1 MSKDQGLFASAAFG
15 ALSGGRSAI
24 GPALLALEKQ
34 QRKGVFGARIGRVA
48 TILEAMAAVELV
60 ADKLP
65 FTTSRTR
72 PFSLLARATS
82 GAVVGAALSPK
93 LRRAGAVVGAAA
105 AVATTFGLHRLRGLL
120 TNRLRV
126 PNLIAGVLEDAL
138 VIVLGARLSSRV
150 A

>member
-1 MSKDQGLFASAAFG
+1 MRKHQSLFAAAAFG

-24 GPALLALEKQ
+24 GPALLALEKK

-48 TILEAMAAVELV
+48 TTLEAVAAAELV

-65 FTTSRTR
+65 FTPSRTR
-72 PFSLLARATS
+72 PLSLLARATS
-82 GAVVGAALSPK
+82 GAVVGAALSRK
-93 LRRAGAVVGAAA
+93 RRGAGAVVGAMA
-105 AVATTFGLHRLRGLL
+105 AVATTFGLHRLRGVL

-126 PNLIAGVLEDAL
+126 PNLIAGALEDAL
-138 VIVLGARLSSRV
+138 VIGLGSRLASRV

>member
-1 MSKDQGLFASAAFG
+1 MRKHQSLFAAAAFG

-65 FTTSRTR
+65 VTTSRTR

-105 AVATTFGLHRLRGLL
+105 VATTFGLHRLRGLL

-126 PNLIAGVLEDAL
+126 PNLIAGALEDAL
-138 VIVLGARLSSRV
+138 VIGLGSRLASRV